1 MSEEYAPEFISLLD
15 EEGNEHQFEILDQ
28 MELDGENYMAVVP
41 CYDDPAK
48 SLEDT
53 DEMVILKYVDDGDE
67 EYLEPIEDEEEFNR
81 VSAVFV
87 ERLEDDYEFV
97 DE

>member
-41 CYDDPAK
+41 YYDDPAK
-48 SLEDT
+48 SLEDA